1 MQLKIAGTYSVGS
14 PRESKNRAGTEW
26 LTNTGCN
33 LMNFYSLLPSCIAW
47 GVDYILSQAQPVER

>member
-1 MQLKIAGTYSVGS
+1 MQLKIAGAYSVGS

-33 LMNFYSLLPSCIAW
+33 LMNFYSLLPSCIA
-47 GVDYILSQAQPVER
+47 